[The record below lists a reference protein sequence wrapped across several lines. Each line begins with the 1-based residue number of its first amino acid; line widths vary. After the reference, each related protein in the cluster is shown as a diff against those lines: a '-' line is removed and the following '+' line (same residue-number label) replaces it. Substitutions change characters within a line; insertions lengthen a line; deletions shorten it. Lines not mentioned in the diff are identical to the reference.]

1 MKSMDGN
8 QKIMDSFQQMATI
21 ANMNNP
27 NFENMSNNMSNLE
40 KCMDDILI
48 NGKMMEELMS
58 QNNTTDQTAD
68 NMLDVL
74 KG

>member
-8 QKIMDSFQQMATI
+8 QKIMASFQQMATI

-27 NFENMSNNMSNLE
+27 NFEMMSNNMSNLE

-48 NGKMMEELMS
+48 NGKMM
-58 QNNTTDQTAD
+58 
-68 NMLDVL
+68 
-74 KG
+74 